1 MRIAAR
7 VRTGDFVC
15 RYGGDEFVVILPSVP
30 DAAAVTRVSDTIR
43 EKGGIAVLDSGP

>member
-1 MRIAAR
+1 MTSMVTRAGDKILIATAMRIAAR

-30 DAAAVTRVSDTIR
+30 DAR
-43 EKGGIAVLDSGP
+43 PP